1 MRIRSRLAHG
11 RVSRL
16 VLVPAL
22 LALLALLVAGC
33 SQGAGDEG
41 KAADGIVIVLTTPTP
56 LQSTPS
62 PTRTATP
69 TPSPTPTASPLQVCG
84 PNPDPAPPSV
94 LQVEEPRPQQ
104 KVGVPFHIRGWGSSE
119 DFERA
124 GVAIA
129 VVDARQQVLQVLE
142 VPPQPRA
149 YRVAPL
155 GLAITEFARP
165 FAADVLLSDLRE
177 PTPICLW
184 IYLETAPDG
193 KPKGVLQV
201 PVLVAP

>member
-1 MRIRSRLAHG
+1 MRIRSRLARG

-16 VLVPAL
+16 VLIPAL
-22 LALLALLVAGC
+22 LALLALFVAGC
-33 SQGAGDEG
+33 GQGAADEW
-41 KAADGIVIVLTTPTP
+41 KAADGIVIVLTTP
-56 LQSTPS
+56 LQSVPF

-69 TPSPTPTASPLQVCG
+69 TPSPTPTATPLQVCS

-94 LQVEEPRPQQ
+94 LQVEEPKPQQ
-104 KVGVPFHIRGWGSSE
+104 KVGVPFHVRGWGSSE
-119 DFERA
+119 DFGRA

-129 VVDARQQVLQVLE
+129 VVDTQQQVLQVLE

-155 GLAITEFARP
+155 GLAVTEFTYP
-165 FAADVLLSDLRE
+165 FAADVSLSDLRE

-184 IYLETAPDG
+184 VYLETTPDG

-201 PVLVAP
+201 PVLVSP